1 MAIRALF
8 AAGVMLAAA
17 HFIYP
22 HSASGSGAAT
32 TGDQLAVG
40 ETYLMP
46 TPDHDPEKSDA
57 MRHSLSGSQYQT
69 VMVFGYPDLSDD
81 DDASNMRSLVTSIVR
96 QAKPRSGVIAIYVR
110 SQDDADAINT
120 WAKAAGYKYPAA
132 WYRAGYRPA
141 NLEIRVAGGA
151 PAARDE

>member
-1 MAIRALF
+1 MAVRALL

-17 HFIYP
+17 HFAYP
-22 HSASGSGAAT
+22 HPASSSDAST
-32 TGDQLAVG
+32 PDQLAVG

-46 TPDHDPEKSDA
+46 TPDHAPEKSDA

-81 DDASNMRSLVTSIVR
+81 DDAHNMRSLVTSIVR
-96 QAKPRSGVIAIYVR
+96 QAKPRNGVIAIYVR
-110 SQDDADAINT
+110 SQDDAAAINA

-132 WYRAGYRPA
+132 WYQAGYRPA

-151 PAARDE
+151 PATHDE